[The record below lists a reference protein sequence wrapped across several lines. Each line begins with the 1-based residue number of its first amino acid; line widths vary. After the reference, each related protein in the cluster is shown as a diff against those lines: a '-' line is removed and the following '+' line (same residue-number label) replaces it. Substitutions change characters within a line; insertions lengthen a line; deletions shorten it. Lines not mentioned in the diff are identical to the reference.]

1 MNLPSDRLVVFLLN
15 MLIIFF
21 HVTKRAQCSQLVFR
35 KKIADAVM
43 EAISYLDKFE
53 KSVKDCLEI

>member
-1 MNLPSDRLVVFLLN
+1 MSLKQ
-15 MLIIFF
+15 
-21 HVTKRAQCSQLVFR
+21 HTAQLVFR